1 MEIDKKRIIIAATLT
16 LIIEGCSSS
25 SVDIKEAFESAVPL
39 LCSTSLHE
47 YGEEAFVTKEGGW
60 SIYKE
65 KFFKKGDRVV
75 YMKSCKRADSIE

>member
-1 MEIDKKRIIIAATLT
+1 MKIDKKRIIIATTLS
-16 LIIEGCSSS
+16 LIMQGCSSS
-25 SVDIKEAFESAVPL
+25 VDTKEEFESAVPL

-65 KFFKKGDRVV
+65 KFFKKGDRIV
-75 YMKSCKRADSIE
+75 YMRSCKRADSIE

>member
-1 MEIDKKRIIIAATLT
+1 MEINKKRIITVVALT
-16 LIIEGCSSS
+16 LIMQGCSSS
-25 SVDIKEAFESAVPL
+25 IDIKEEFESAVPL
-39 LCSTSLHE
+39 LCSTSLHA
-47 YGEEAFVTKEGGW
+47 YGEEAFVTKGGGW